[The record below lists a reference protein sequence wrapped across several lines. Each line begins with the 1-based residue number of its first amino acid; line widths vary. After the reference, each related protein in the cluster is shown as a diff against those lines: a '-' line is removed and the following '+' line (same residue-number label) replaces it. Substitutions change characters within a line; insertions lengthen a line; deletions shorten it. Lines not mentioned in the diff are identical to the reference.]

1 MKDQNKTQGKIIIE
15 FLPEAEGLNPK
26 TGEPYAGSISIQMK
40 AVLDHSDRV
49 MALHALASSLAQ
61 GNNTETLELLHTA
74 RKLALHTCLTGESW
88 CDVYEQTPDGTL
100 IDKKV
105 LDALNKIKNGGNNK

>member
-1 MKDQNKTQGKIIIE
+1 MNNNKTQGKIIIE
-15 FLPEAEGLNPK
+15 FLPTAEGLNPK
-26 TGEPYAGSISIQMK
+26 TYEGGISIQMK

-49 MALHALASSLAQ
+49 MALHALASSLAN

-88 CDVYEQTPDGTL
+88 CDVFAQTPDGTL
-100 IDKKV
+100 IDKRM
-105 LDALNKIKNGGNNK
+105 LDALNKFKEGGSTK